1 LVLDYLSRA
10 TFAVFSY
17 LGIMKKYLLFLLV
30 LSGVAQLKAQP
41 AYLPFVLMVEEIDIP
56 NAPALQAYAVGQH
69 NGRWLMM
76 GGRISGLHGQNPFN
90 SFPPDSANA
99 YVWMVD
105 PAGGQVW
112 SAPVTAL
119 NAAVAR
125 QLLATNLCFHQKDS
139 LLYLIGGYGYE
150 AATNQYDTW
159 PSLTVVNLRVLH
171 DALTNGASIAGAF
184 THLQDNRMAITG
196 GQLGMD
202 GDLFYLVGGQKF
214 TGRYNPHGNPSY
226 SQTYT
231 NAIRTFRVTNGL
243 SGLAILDYSEI
254 TDSQELHRRDYNM
267 AEQIFPDGSF
277 GFTAFSGVFRHN
289 VDLPWHNVVNIK
301 DQSYDAIPEASFSQ
315 RYNQYHGAK
324 MSVYDPLYNEMHTV
338 FFGGIGMY
346 DWDTINLAPM
356 VDSAVPFVR
365 TISVVTRFPD
375 SSMGENVL
383 PVRMPGL
390 LGASAEFIPSNSAK
404 FFAENVLDLE
414 QIGYQGEYV
423 GFIYGGIESS
433 QPNIF
438 MQATGSS
445 HATNRVFRVYIA
457 RPPHSIPE
465 RGMLH
470 RIPAFPNP
478 SRHNTRVNLP
488 WQSRAPQLKVLDLL
502 AKEHLIDYRLEGNQL
517 TMETSQLIPGVYFL
531 WISESGQDAV
541 AKLVVQR

>member
-1 LVLDYLSRA
+1 
-10 TFAVFSY
+10 
-17 LGIMKKYLLFLLV
+17 
-30 LSGVAQLKAQP
+30 
-41 AYLPFVLMVEEIDIP
+41 LMVEEIDIP
-56 NAPALQAYAVGQH
+56 GAPALQSYAVGQH

-76 GGRISGLHGQNPFN
+76 GGRISGLHGHNPFN

-99 YVWMVD
+99 FVWMVD
-105 PAGGQVW
+105 PVSGQVW
-112 SAPVTAL
+112 SAPVTTL
-119 NAAVAR
+119 SAAVAR

-139 LLYLIGGYGYE
+139 LLYLIGGYGYD
-150 AATNQYDTW
+150 ASTNQYDTW
-159 PSLTVVNLRVLH
+159 PSLTVVNLRILH
-171 DALTNGASIAGAF
+171 DALAGPQPISTAF
-184 THLQDNRMAITG
+184 THLSDSRMAVTG

-226 SQTYT
+226 TQTYT
-231 NAIRTFRVTNGL
+231 EAIRTFRVTGG
-243 SGLAILDYSEI
+243 STSPVIQDYSEI

-267 AEQIFPDGSF
+267 AEQIFPDGSY

-289 VDLPWHNVVNIK
+289 VDLPWHNVVNIN
-301 DQSYDAIPEASFSQ
+301 DQTYEAIPEANFSQ
-315 RYNQYHGAK
+315 LYNQYHGAK

-346 DWDTINLAPM
+346 DWDTLSLVSV

-383 PVRMPGL
+383 PARMPGL
-390 LGASAEFIPSNSAK
+390 LGASAEFIPNLSAPH
-404 FFAENVLDLE
+404 FIENILDLE
-414 QIGYQGEYV
+414 QIGYYGTNV
-423 GFIYGGIESS
+423 GHIFGGIESS

-445 HATNRVFRVYIA
+445 HATNRAFRVMIA

-470 RIPAFPNP
+470 RLPAVPNP
-478 SRHNTRVNLP
+478 AGPQTRVYLP
-488 WQSRAPQLKVLDLL
+488 WESRDPQLKVLDLL